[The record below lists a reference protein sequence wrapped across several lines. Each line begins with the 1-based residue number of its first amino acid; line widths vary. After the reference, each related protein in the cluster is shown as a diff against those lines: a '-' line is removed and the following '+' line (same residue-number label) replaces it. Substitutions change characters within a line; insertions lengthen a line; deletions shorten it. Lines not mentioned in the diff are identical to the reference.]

1 MKRIVLTLLL
11 VAAVVGGVSPLV
23 VPSVAQSANQWV
35 PVTGRIV
42 TRTEVLAADGT
53 VSTKWTTATQYSRS
67 SSGSVL
73 IQRMGRSGK
82 PVSGTLM
89 DFGNSQHTYNLS
101 YQTGKV
107 TDTHRAID
115 HNIVSH
121 PPHGLTA
128 GGPHLVDLSL
138 GCPTSR
144 SF

>member
-11 VAAVVGGVSPLV
+11 GAAAAGGLSLLVA
-23 VPSVAQSANQWV
+23 PSMAQSANQWV

-42 TRTEVLAADGT
+42 TRTEVLAADGS
-53 VSTKWTTATQYSRS
+53 VSTKWTTTTQYSRS

-82 PVSGTLM
+82 PVSGTLL

-115 HNIVSH
+115 RKLALSAL
-121 PPHGLTA
+121 LTD
-128 GGPHLVDLSL
+128 PLQ
-138 GCPTSR
+138 
-144 SF
+144 